1 MKVPLKNETPQESS
15 PNSICIYIYIYIYI
29 CVCVCV
35 CVCVF
40 LSALDNRFICR
51 KLDLLLKNAETY
63 LMYNFLDKLRLKNVI
78 FSI

>member
-15 PNSICIYIYIYIYI
+15 PNSICIYIYIYM
-29 CVCVCV
+29 CVCV

>member
-15 PNSICIYIYIYIYI
+15 PNSICIYIYIYI
-29 CVCVCV
+29 CVCV

>member
-15 PNSICIYIYIYIYI
+15 PNSICIYIYIYIY
-29 CVCVCV
+29 VCV

>member
-15 PNSICIYIYIYIYI
+15 PNSICIYIYI
-29 CVCVCV
+29 CVCV

-51 KLDLLLKNAETY
+51 KLGLLLKNAETY

>member
-15 PNSICIYIYIYIYI
+15 PNSICIYIYIYIYM
-29 CVCVCV
+29 CV

>member
-15 PNSICIYIYIYIYI
+15 PNSICMYIYIYI
-29 CVCVCV
+29 CVCV